1 MEKWKVIKGYEGIYE
16 VSNHGK
22 IKSLARK
29 IKHSDGNSRN
39 VKERIL
45 NPANDKDGYLF
56 LTLSKNGTKKQCRVH
71 RIVAEAFIENPDK
84 KPQINHINEVKND
97 NRASNLEWATSK
109 ENINHGTGIEKRAK
123 KGRKPVIGRNLKTGE
138 EKIYPS
144 ILATEKDG
152 FISRTISSV
161 CKGIEGRTQHK
172 GYSWSY
178 LD

>member
-56 LTLSKNGTKKQCRVH
+56 
-71 RIVAEAFIENPDK
+71 
-84 KPQINHINEVKND
+84 
-97 NRASNLEWATSK
+97 
-109 ENINHGTGIEKRAK
+109 
-123 KGRKPVIGRNLKTGE
+123 
-138 EKIYPS
+138 
-144 ILATEKDG
+144 
-152 FISRTISSV
+152 
-161 CKGIEGRTQHK
+161 
-172 GYSWSY
+172 
-178 LD
+178 